1 MAGKGPSILVVADS
15 WNERVLI
22 AATLREAGFA
32 AVAAAEP
39 EAAIAAS
46 RRDLFAAAVIAVA
59 EDDDVALVRE
69 LRCWQPGL
77 PALLV
82 LDAAAMDLVDD
93 DCATIVKR
101 PFDARQL
108 LGCVFE
114 LVLRDDETQG
124 AALRH
129 SHAAELGIAA
139 ARLACLRNRRTIA
152 AAAGASRLAQDLTR
166 QIGDMRSTYRGLAAP
181 GGGLGLAANGCA
193 G

>member
-1 MAGKGPSILVVADS
+1 MAGKGPSILVVADD

-32 AVAAAEP
+32 AVGAAERG
-39 EAAIAAS
+39 AALAAS
-46 RRDLFAAAVIAVA
+46 RGDLFAAAVIAVA
-59 EDDDVALVRE
+59 HDEAVALARD
-69 LRCWQPGL
+69 LRRWQPGL

-82 LDAAAMDLVDD
+82 LDAAAMDRANDE
-93 DCATIVKR
+93 DCVTIIKR

-124 AALRH
+124 ALRH

-139 ARLACLRNRRTIA
+139 ATLACLCNRRTIA
-152 AAAGASRLAQDLTR
+152 AAAGAGRLAQDLTR
-166 QIGDMRSTYRGLAAP
+166 QIGDMRSTYRRLAARGGSLAIATGGLA
-181 GGGLGLAANGCA
+181 G
-193 G
+193 